1 MKSNAFDVMGK
12 VAWLWACSPL
22 HKKWPLS
29 VFAINVIPAIQTNQ
43 FALLIKDELPVA
55 FCSWAS
61 LDLECEVKYINDVT
75 IFVCKRLDV
84 GRKKV
89 VY

>member
-1 MKSNAFDVMGK
+1 MKSNVFDVMGK
-12 VAWLWACSPL
+12 VAWLWALIYPL
-22 HKKWPLS
+22 HRKWPLS

-43 FALLIKDELPVA
+43 FALLTKDDLPVA

-61 LDLECEVKYINDVT
+61 LNLECEVKYINDVT
-75 IFVCKRLDV
+75 SSLDI
-84 GRKKV
+84 GRKEV

>member
-1 MKSNAFDVMGK
+1 MGK
-12 VAWLWACSPL
+12 GAWGWAFFSL
-22 HKKWPLS
+22 HKKWALS

-61 LDLECEVKYINDVT
+61 LDLECEGKYLNVVHS
-75 IFVCKRLDV
+75 FYPKR
-84 GRKKV
+84 GFFF
-89 VY
+89 YNQSTPPPNPEGW

>member
-43 FALLIKDELPVA
+43 FALLIKDEL
-55 FCSWAS
+55 
-61 LDLECEVKYINDVT
+61 
-75 IFVCKRLDV
+75 
-84 GRKKV
+84 
-89 VY
+89 